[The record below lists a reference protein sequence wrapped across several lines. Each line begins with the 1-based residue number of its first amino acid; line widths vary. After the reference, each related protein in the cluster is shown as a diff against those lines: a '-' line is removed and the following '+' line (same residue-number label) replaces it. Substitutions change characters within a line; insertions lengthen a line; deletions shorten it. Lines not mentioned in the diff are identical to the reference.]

1 MADVYTMFWTRER
14 CDSLRRLGWAGRPLE
29 TLFGGPHTS
38 EPSFKRACVRP
49 GDDVY
54 PISVRAGI
62 LYVLGRVRVRRI
74 LALED
79 YVEHAVDLFA
89 PYLEEPPAWVF
100 ESRGFS
106 LSPRFVQATE
116 AFDRYRAAHP
126 AIQALAPTCT
136 DEAVECEDS
145 TPLRFDLAV
154 PPDMLAR
161 LRFRS
166 RRRERDLHKYLRD
179 GRLMQSLGVQGIY
192 RLSEPSARE
201 LEALVLGLVVFDQQ
215 AILPGAHQQTL

>member
-1 MADVYTMFWTRER
+1 MADAYTMFWTRER
-14 CDSLRRLGWAGRPLE
+14 CDALRRLGWAGRPLE

-38 EPSFKRACVRP
+38 ERSFKHACVRP

-54 PISVRAGI
+54 PISVRLGV

-74 LALED
+74 LTLED
-79 YVEHAVDLFA
+79 YIEHAADLFA
-89 PYLEEPPAWVF
+89 PYLAEPPAWVF

-126 AIQALAPTCT
+126 AIQALAPTRT
-136 DEAVECEDS
+136 DEVVECENS

-166 RRRERDLHKYLRD
+166 QRRERDLHKHLRD
-179 GRLMQSLGVQGIY
+179 GRLIQSLGVQGIY
-192 RLSEPSARE
+192 RLSAPSARE
-201 LEALVLGLVVFDQQ
+201 LEALVLGQIVFDQQ
-215 AILPGAHQQTL
+215 TILPGAHQQTL